1 MLLPLRFGGIF
12 YMKYIN
18 EADQALIEGLNSL
31 LEIERKLNFNN
42 EFLQIHP

>member
-1 MLLPLRFGGIF
+1 
-12 YMKYIN
+12 MKYIN